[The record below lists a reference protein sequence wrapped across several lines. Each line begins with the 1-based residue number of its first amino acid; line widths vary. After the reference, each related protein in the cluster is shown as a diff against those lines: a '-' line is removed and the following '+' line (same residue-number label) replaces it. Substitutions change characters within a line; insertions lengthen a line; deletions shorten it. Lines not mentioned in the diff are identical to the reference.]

1 MDFQLS
7 VNNGNLEH
15 KACWYRGGFIGA
27 LRLLEM
33 TGQTSPVLKR
43 ICDQYFARTSRK
55 SRSKGKLDL
64 GVDLVCYTAVFRV
77 VRQRSSP
84 CTNGRLWG
92 GALHEETENGCVAD

>member
-15 KACWYRGGFIGA
+15 KAWWYRGGFIGA

-43 ICDQYFARTSRK
+43 ICDQFLQGLLGKAEARESWI
-55 SRSKGKLDL
+55 
-64 GVDLVCYTAVFRV
+64 LV
-77 VRQRSSP
+77 
-84 CTNGRLWG
+84 
-92 GALHEETENGCVAD
+92 

>member
-33 TGQTSPVLKR
+33 TGQNSRVLKR
-43 ICDQYFARTSRK
+43 ICDQFLQGLLGKVGARESWILMK
-55 SRSKGKLDL
+55 I
-64 GVDLVCYTAVFRV
+64 
-77 VRQRSSP
+77 
-84 CTNGRLWG
+84 
-92 GALHEETENGCVAD
+92 